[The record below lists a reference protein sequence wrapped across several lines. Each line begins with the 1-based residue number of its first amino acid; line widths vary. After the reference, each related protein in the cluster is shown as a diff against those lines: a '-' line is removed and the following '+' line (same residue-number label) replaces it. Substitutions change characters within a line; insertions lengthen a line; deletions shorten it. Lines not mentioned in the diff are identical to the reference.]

1 MTPAKTSA
9 QKVRIRFVRDRDNL
23 NGRVFMHSIR
33 IGLVLVLIL
42 FTRSVIVEG
51 AQPPRNVILIGWD
64 GAQRAHVQECLQ
76 RGELP
81 ALKALAEEGALVDID
96 VITGAT
102 DTKAG
107 WTQILTGYH
116 PEVTGVY
123 SNSRYRDVPEGL
135 SIFERLK
142 KHFGPDFVCVA
153 VIGKRGNVGE
163 ILPPVKREVSDEEA
177 GLILKRQQ
185 QAREREKAR
194 KAAKAQQAA
203 LEQEKSEQPPVTT
216 EKPARQALRQ
226 KLRQTI
232 ESAER
237 QVMLRQAVRGQII
250 EEGGKKYLVFGGSP
264 YYTMHK
270 ACDVWE
276 YGLVADD
283 KVGSRTLELLEK
295 YKDRPFFFF
304 VHFASVDANGHRYG
318 ENSKEY
324 NDALISNDLWTGKII
339 AKLKELGL
347 YDKTLIYVTA
357 DHGFNEGE
365 RGHSYAPFIFLA
377 SNDPMVKRSGMRQDI
392 APTILD
398 RFGVDTSKL
407 EPPLDGEPL
416 TKPATK
422 PVLKAPE
429 MPPAKPKELKAK
441 VSRQERPA
449 PRKKRLATLPS

>member
-1 MTPAKTSA
+1 MNRWLRWVVPILA
-9 QKVRIRFVRDRDNL
+9 
-23 NGRVFMHSIR
+23 
-33 IGLVLVLIL
+33 IGLLATAA
-42 FTRSVIVEG
+42 FAQSGREG
-51 AQPPRNVILIGWD
+51 PPRNVILIGWD
-64 GAQRAHVQECLQ
+64 GAQRAHLQECLA

-81 ALKALAEEGALVDID
+81 TIKALAEEGALVDID

-153 VIGKRGNVGE
+153 VIGKREHCGE
-163 ILPPVKREVSDEEA
+163 IRAPFKKQLTEEEA
-177 GLILKRQQ
+177 QQFLEEQKRAQEKQRAAQKLKAAQAAGQAGAQVQAEKPKQAGQVVKQ
-185 QAREREKAR
+185 QAEK
-194 KAAKAQQAA
+194 KQQA
-203 LEQEKSEQPPVTT
+203 QPG
-216 EKPARQALRQ
+216 AGRQILGR
-226 KLRQTI
+226 I
-232 ESAER
+232 
-237 QVMLRQAVRGQII
+237 V
-250 EEGGKKYLVFGGSP
+250 EEGGVKYLVFEGSP

-276 YGLVADD
+276 YGLMEDE
-283 KVGSRTLELLEK
+283 KVGSLAIQLIEK

-304 VHFASVDANGHRYG
+304 VHFASVDHQGHRFG

-324 NDALISNDLWTGKII
+324 NDALISNDAWTGKII
-339 AKLKELGL
+339 QKLKELGL
-347 YDKTLIYVTA
+347 YDKTLIYVTS
-357 DHGFNEGE
+357 DHGFDEDKTT
-365 RGHSYAPFIFLA
+365 HSYAPYVFLA
-377 SNDPMVKRSGMRQDI
+377 TNDPLVKRAGMRQDI

-398 RFGVDTSKL
+398 RFGIDLSKL

-429 MPPAKPKELKAK
+429 TKPAPAAPQ
-441 VSRQERPA
+441 RQQERQRA
-449 PRKKRLATLPS
+449 AAKKREAATVAP

>member
-1 MTPAKTSA
+1 MSRHGHLVFRFLMVAAAIFGAIAVLSPALA
-9 QKVRIRFVRDRDNL
+9 QT
-23 NGRVFMHSIR
+23 GR
-33 IGLVLVLIL
+33 
-42 FTRSVIVEG
+42 EG
-51 AQPPRNVILIGWD
+51 PPRNVILIGWD
-64 GAQRAHVQECLQ
+64 GAQRAHLQECLA

-81 ALKALAEEGALVDID
+81 TIKALAEEGALVDID
-96 VITGAT
+96 IVTGAT

-123 SNSRYRDVPEGL
+123 SNREYRDVPAGL

-163 ILPPVKREVSDEEA
+163 ILPPVKRQISDEEA
-177 GLILKRQQ
+177 AQVLGRQK
-185 QAREREKAR
+185 QAAERDKAR
-194 KAAKAQQAA
+194 RAAKQQLSPAEA
-203 LEQEKSEQPPVTT
+203 KPRKEAKPA
-216 EKPARQALRQ
+216 EKPRADR
-226 KLRQTI
+226 K
-232 ESAER
+232 AER
-237 QVMLRQAVRGQII
+237 AQKQEERQMAARQAVRGQIV
-250 EEGGKKYLVFGGSP
+250 EEGGVKYLVFGGSP

-276 YGLVADD
+276 YGLIEDE

-304 VHFASVDANGHRYG
+304 VHFASVDAAGHRFG

-324 NDALISNDLWTGKII
+324 NDALISNDLWTGRII
-339 AKLKELGL
+339 AKLKELGI
-347 YDKTLIYVTA
+347 YDKTLIYVTS
-357 DHGFNEGE
+357 DHGFDEGKT
-365 RGHSYAPFIFLA
+365 GHSYAPYIFLA
-377 SNDPMVKRSGMRQDI
+377 TNDPLVKRAGMRQDI

-398 RFGVDTSKL
+398 RFGVDLGKL

-429 MPPAKPKELKAK
+429 SPPAPKKPAKGEVQPTRKAAK
-441 VSRQERPA
+441 KLLPA
-449 PRKKRLATLPS
+449 GAF

>member
-1 MTPAKTSA
+1 MNRWLRWVVPILA
-9 QKVRIRFVRDRDNL
+9 
-23 NGRVFMHSIR
+23 
-33 IGLVLVLIL
+33 IGLLATAA
-42 FTRSVIVEG
+42 FAQSGREG
-51 AQPPRNVILIGWD
+51 PPRNVILIGWD
-64 GAQRAHVQECLQ
+64 GAQRAHLQECLA

-81 ALKALAEEGALVDID
+81 TIKALAEEGALVDID

-153 VIGKRGNVGE
+153 VIGKREHCGE
-163 ILPPVKREVSDEEA
+163 IRAPFKKQLTEEEA
-177 GLILKRQQ
+177 QQFLEEQKRAQEKQRAAQKLKAAQAAGQAGAQVQAEKPKQAGQVVKQ
-185 QAREREKAR
+185 QAEK
-194 KAAKAQQAA
+194 KQQA
-203 LEQEKSEQPPVTT
+203 QPG
-216 EKPARQALRQ
+216 AGRQILGR
-226 KLRQTI
+226 I
-232 ESAER
+232 
-237 QVMLRQAVRGQII
+237 V
-250 EEGGKKYLVFGGSP
+250 EEGGVKYLVFEGSP

-276 YGLVADD
+276 YGLMEDE
-283 KVGSRTLELLEK
+283 KVGSLAIQLIEK

-304 VHFASVDANGHRYG
+304 VHFASVDHLGHRFG

-324 NDALISNDLWTGKII
+324 NDALISNDAWTGRIVQ
-339 AKLKELGL
+339 KLKELGL
-347 YDKTLIYVTA
+347 YDKTLVYVTA
-357 DHGFNEGE
+357 DHGFDEDKTS
-365 RGHSYAPFIFLA
+365 HSYAPYVFLA
-377 SNDPMVKRSGMRQDI
+377 TNDPLVKRAGMRQDI

-398 RFGVDTSKL
+398 RFGVDLSKL

-429 MPPAKPKELKAK
+429 TK
-441 VSRQERPA
+441 PA
-449 PRKKRLATLPS
+449 PAAPQRQREATAGRR

>member
-1 MTPAKTSA
+1 MNRWLRWVVPILA
-9 QKVRIRFVRDRDNL
+9 
-23 NGRVFMHSIR
+23 
-33 IGLVLVLIL
+33 IGLLATAA
-42 FTRSVIVEG
+42 FAQSGREG
-51 AQPPRNVILIGWD
+51 PPRNVILIGWD
-64 GAQRAHVQECLQ
+64 GAQRAHLQECLA

-81 ALKALAEEGALVDID
+81 TIKALAEEGALVDID

-153 VIGKRGNVGE
+153 VIGKREHCGE
-163 ILPPVKREVSDEEA
+163 IRAPFKKQLTEEEA
-177 GLILKRQQ
+177 QQFLEEQKRAQEKQRAAQKLKAAQAAGQAGAQVQAEKPKQAGQVVKQ
-185 QAREREKAR
+185 QAEK
-194 KAAKAQQAA
+194 KQQA
-203 LEQEKSEQPPVTT
+203 QPG
-216 EKPARQALRQ
+216 AGRQILGR
-226 KLRQTI
+226 I
-232 ESAER
+232 
-237 QVMLRQAVRGQII
+237 V
-250 EEGGKKYLVFGGSP
+250 EEGGVKYLVFEGSP

-276 YGLVADD
+276 YGLMEDE
-283 KVGSRTLELLEK
+283 KVGSLAIQLIEK

-304 VHFASVDANGHRYG
+304 VHFASVDHLGHRFG

-324 NDALISNDLWTGKII
+324 NDALISNDAWTGRIVQ
-339 AKLKELGL
+339 KLKELGL
-347 YDKTLIYVTA
+347 YDKTLVYVTA
-357 DHGFNEGE
+357 DHGFDEDKTT
-365 RGHSYAPFIFLA
+365 HSYAPYVFLA
-377 SNDPMVKRSGMRQDI
+377 TNDPLVKRAGMRQDI

-398 RFGVDTSKL
+398 RFGIDLSKL

-429 MPPAKPKELKAK
+429 TKPAPAAPQ
-441 VSRQERPA
+441 RQQERQRA
-449 PRKKRLATLPS
+449 AAKKREAATVAP

>member
-1 MTPAKTSA
+1 MNRWLRWVVPILAIGLLATPAFA
-9 QKVRIRFVRDRDNL
+9 QS
-23 NGRVFMHSIR
+23 GR
-33 IGLVLVLIL
+33 
-42 FTRSVIVEG
+42 EG
-51 AQPPRNVILIGWD
+51 PPRNVILIGWD
-64 GAQRAHVQECLQ
+64 GAQRAHLQECLA

-81 ALKALAEEGALVDID
+81 TIKALAEEGALVDID

-153 VIGKRGNVGE
+153 VIGKREHCGE
-163 ILPPVKREVSDEEA
+163 IRAPFKKQLTEEEA
-177 GLILKRQQ
+177 QQFLEEQKRAQEKQRAAQKLKAAQAAGQAGAQVQAEKPKQAGQVVKQ
-185 QAREREKAR
+185 QAEK
-194 KAAKAQQAA
+194 KQQA
-203 LEQEKSEQPPVTT
+203 QPG
-216 EKPARQALRQ
+216 AGRQILGR
-226 KLRQTI
+226 I
-232 ESAER
+232 
-237 QVMLRQAVRGQII
+237 V
-250 EEGGKKYLVFGGSP
+250 EEGGVKYLVFEGSP

-276 YGLVADD
+276 YGLMEDE
-283 KVGSRTLELLEK
+283 KVGSLAIQLIEK

-304 VHFASVDANGHRYG
+304 VHFASVDHLGHRFG

-324 NDALISNDLWTGKII
+324 NDALISNDAWTGRIVQ
-339 AKLKELGL
+339 KLKELGL
-347 YDKTLIYVTA
+347 YDKTLVYVTA
-357 DHGFNEGE
+357 DHGFDEDKTS
-365 RGHSYAPFIFLA
+365 HSYAPYVFLA
-377 SNDPMVKRSGMRQDI
+377 TNDPLVKRAGMRHDI

-398 RFGVDTSKL
+398 RFGIDLSKL

-429 MPPAKPKELKAK
+429 TKPAPAAPQ
-441 VSRQERPA
+441 RQQERQRA
-449 PRKKRLATLPS
+449 AAKKREAATVAP

>member
-1 MTPAKTSA
+1 MNRWLRWVVPILAIGLLATPAFA
-9 QKVRIRFVRDRDNL
+9 QS
-23 NGRVFMHSIR
+23 GR
-33 IGLVLVLIL
+33 
-42 FTRSVIVEG
+42 EG
-51 AQPPRNVILIGWD
+51 PPRNVILIGWD
-64 GAQRAHVQECLQ
+64 GAQRAHLQECLA

-81 ALKALAEEGALVDID
+81 TIKALAEEGALVDID

-153 VIGKRGNVGE
+153 VIGKREHCGE
-163 ILPPVKREVSDEEA
+163 IRAPFKKQLTEEEA
-177 GLILKRQQ
+177 QQFLEEQKRAQEKQRAAQKLKAAQAAGQAGAQVQAEKPKQAGQVVKQ
-185 QAREREKAR
+185 QAEK
-194 KAAKAQQAA
+194 KQQA
-203 LEQEKSEQPPVTT
+203 QPG
-216 EKPARQALRQ
+216 AGRQILGR
-226 KLRQTI
+226 I
-232 ESAER
+232 
-237 QVMLRQAVRGQII
+237 V
-250 EEGGKKYLVFGGSP
+250 EEGGVKYLVFEGSP

-276 YGLVADD
+276 YGLMEDE
-283 KVGSRTLELLEK
+283 KVGSLAIQLIEK

-304 VHFASVDANGHRYG
+304 VHFASVDHQGHRFG

-324 NDALISNDLWTGKII
+324 NDALISNDAWTGKII
-339 AKLKELGL
+339 QKLKELGL
-347 YDKTLIYVTA
+347 YDKTLIYVTS
-357 DHGFNEGE
+357 DHGFDEDKTT
-365 RGHSYAPFIFLA
+365 HSYAPYVFLA
-377 SNDPMVKRSGMRQDI
+377 TNDPLVKRAGMRQDI

-398 RFGVDTSKL
+398 RFGIDLSKL

-429 MPPAKPKELKAK
+429 TKPAPAAPQ
-441 VSRQERPA
+441 RQQERQRA
-449 PRKKRLATLPS
+449 AAKKREAATVAP

>member
-1 MTPAKTSA
+1 MNRWLRWVVPILA
-9 QKVRIRFVRDRDNL
+9 
-23 NGRVFMHSIR
+23 
-33 IGLVLVLIL
+33 IGLLATAA
-42 FTRSVIVEG
+42 FAQSGREG
-51 AQPPRNVILIGWD
+51 PPRNVILIGWD
-64 GAQRAHVQECLQ
+64 GAQRAHLQECLA

-81 ALKALAEEGALVDID
+81 TIKALAEEGALVDID

-153 VIGKRGNVGE
+153 VIGKREHCGE
-163 ILPPVKREVSDEEA
+163 IRAPFKKQLTEEEA
-177 GLILKRQQ
+177 QQFLEEQKRAQEKQRAAQKLKAAQAAGQAGAQVQAEKPKQPGQVVKQ
-185 QAREREKAR
+185 QAEK
-194 KAAKAQQAA
+194 KQQA
-203 LEQEKSEQPPVTT
+203 QPG
-216 EKPARQALRQ
+216 AGRQILGR
-226 KLRQTI
+226 I
-232 ESAER
+232 
-237 QVMLRQAVRGQII
+237 V
-250 EEGGKKYLVFGGSP
+250 EEGGVKYLVFEGSP

-276 YGLVADD
+276 YGLMEDE
-283 KVGSRTLELLEK
+283 KVGSLAIQLIEK

-304 VHFASVDANGHRYG
+304 VHFASVDHQGHRFG

-324 NDALISNDLWTGKII
+324 NDALISNDAWTGKII
-339 AKLKELGL
+339 QKLKELGL
-347 YDKTLIYVTA
+347 YDKTLIYVTS
-357 DHGFNEGE
+357 DHGFDEDKTT
-365 RGHSYAPFIFLA
+365 HSYAPYVFLA
-377 SNDPMVKRSGMRQDI
+377 TNDPLVKRAGMRQDI

-398 RFGVDTSKL
+398 RFGIDLSKL

-429 MPPAKPKELKAK
+429 TKPAPAAPQ
-441 VSRQERPA
+441 RQQERQRA
-449 PRKKRLATLPS
+449 AAKKREAATVAP

>member
-1 MTPAKTSA
+1 MNRWLRWVVPILAIGLLATPAFA
-9 QKVRIRFVRDRDNL
+9 QS
-23 NGRVFMHSIR
+23 GR
-33 IGLVLVLIL
+33 
-42 FTRSVIVEG
+42 EG
-51 AQPPRNVILIGWD
+51 PPRNVILIGWD
-64 GAQRAHVQECLQ
+64 GAQRAHLQECLA

-81 ALKALAEEGALVDID
+81 TIKALAEEGALVDID

-153 VIGKRGNVGE
+153 VIGKREHCGE
-163 ILPPVKREVSDEEA
+163 IRAPFKKQLTEEEA
-177 GLILKRQQ
+177 QQFLEEQKRAQEKQRAAQKLKAAQAAGQAGAQVQAEKPKQAGQVVKQ
-185 QAREREKAR
+185 QAEK
-194 KAAKAQQAA
+194 KQQA
-203 LEQEKSEQPPVTT
+203 QPG
-216 EKPARQALRQ
+216 AGRQILGR
-226 KLRQTI
+226 I
-232 ESAER
+232 
-237 QVMLRQAVRGQII
+237 V
-250 EEGGKKYLVFGGSP
+250 EEGGVKYLVFEGSP

-276 YGLVADD
+276 YGLMEDE
-283 KVGSRTLELLEK
+283 KVGSLAIQLIEK

-304 VHFASVDANGHRYG
+304 VHFASVDHLGHRFG

-324 NDALISNDLWTGKII
+324 NDALISNDAWTGRIVQ
-339 AKLKELGL
+339 KLKELGL
-347 YDKTLIYVTA
+347 YDKTLVYVTA
-357 DHGFNEGE
+357 DHGFDEDKTT
-365 RGHSYAPFIFLA
+365 HSYAPYVFLA
-377 SNDPMVKRSGMRQDI
+377 TNDPLVKRAGMRQDI

-398 RFGVDTSKL
+398 RFGIDLSKL

-429 MPPAKPKELKAK
+429 TKPAPAAPQ
-441 VSRQERPA
+441 RQQERQRA
-449 PRKKRLATLPS
+449 AAKKREAATVAP

>member
-1 MTPAKTSA
+1 MNRWLRWVVPILA
-9 QKVRIRFVRDRDNL
+9 
-23 NGRVFMHSIR
+23 
-33 IGLVLVLIL
+33 IGLLATAA
-42 FTRSVIVEG
+42 FAQSGREG
-51 AQPPRNVILIGWD
+51 PPRNVILIGWD
-64 GAQRAHVQECLQ
+64 GAQRAHLQECLA

-81 ALKALAEEGALVDID
+81 TIKALAEEGALVDID

-153 VIGKRGNVGE
+153 VIGKREHCGE
-163 ILPPVKREVSDEEA
+163 IRAPFKKQLTEEEA
-177 GLILKRQQ
+177 QQFLEEQKRAQEKQRAAQKLKAAQAAGQAGAQVQAEKPKQAGQVVKQ
-185 QAREREKAR
+185 QAEK
-194 KAAKAQQAA
+194 KQQA
-203 LEQEKSEQPPVTT
+203 QPG
-216 EKPARQALRQ
+216 AGRQILGR
-226 KLRQTI
+226 I
-232 ESAER
+232 
-237 QVMLRQAVRGQII
+237 V
-250 EEGGKKYLVFGGSP
+250 EEGGVKYLVFEGSP

-276 YGLVADD
+276 YGLMEDE
-283 KVGSRTLELLEK
+283 KVGSLAIQLIEK

-304 VHFASVDANGHRYG
+304 VHFASVDHLGHRFG

-324 NDALISNDLWTGKII
+324 NDALISNDAWTGRIVQ
-339 AKLKELGL
+339 KLKELGL
-347 YDKTLIYVTA
+347 YDKTLVYVTA
-357 DHGFNEGE
+357 DHGFDEDKTS
-365 RGHSYAPFIFLA
+365 HSYAPYVFLA
-377 SNDPMVKRSGMRQDI
+377 TNDPLVKRAGMRQDI

-398 RFGVDTSKL
+398 RFGIDLSKL

-429 MPPAKPKELKAK
+429 TKPAPAAPQ
-441 VSRQERPA
+441 RQQERQRA
-449 PRKKRLATLPS
+449 AAKKREAATVAP

>member
-1 MTPAKTSA
+1 MNRWLRWVVPILAIGLLATPAFA
-9 QKVRIRFVRDRDNL
+9 QS
-23 NGRVFMHSIR
+23 GR
-33 IGLVLVLIL
+33 
-42 FTRSVIVEG
+42 EG
-51 AQPPRNVILIGWD
+51 PPRNVILIGWD
-64 GAQRAHVQECLQ
+64 GAQRAHLQECLA

-81 ALKALAEEGALVDID
+81 TIKALAEEGALVDID

-153 VIGKRGNVGE
+153 VIGKREHCGE
-163 ILPPVKREVSDEEA
+163 IRAPFKKQLTEEEA
-177 GLILKRQQ
+177 QQFLEEQKRAQEKQRAAQKLKAAQAAGQAGAQVQAEKPKQPGQVVKQ
-185 QAREREKAR
+185 QAEK
-194 KAAKAQQAA
+194 KQQA
-203 LEQEKSEQPPVTT
+203 QPG
-216 EKPARQALRQ
+216 AGRQILGR
-226 KLRQTI
+226 I
-232 ESAER
+232 
-237 QVMLRQAVRGQII
+237 V
-250 EEGGKKYLVFGGSP
+250 EEGGVKYLVFEGSP

-276 YGLVADD
+276 YGLMEDE
-283 KVGSRTLELLEK
+283 KVGSLAIQLIEK

-304 VHFASVDANGHRYG
+304 VHFASVDHLGHRFG

-324 NDALISNDLWTGKII
+324 NDALISNDAWTGRIVQ
-339 AKLKELGL
+339 KLKELGL
-347 YDKTLIYVTA
+347 YDKTLVYVTA
-357 DHGFNEGE
+357 DHGFDEDKTT
-365 RGHSYAPFIFLA
+365 HSYAPYVFLA
-377 SNDPMVKRSGMRQDI
+377 TNDPLVKRAGMRQDI

-398 RFGVDTSKL
+398 RFGIDLSKL

-429 MPPAKPKELKAK
+429 TKPAPAAPQ
-441 VSRQERPA
+441 RQQERQRA
-449 PRKKRLATLPS
+449 AAKKREAATVAP

>member
-1 MTPAKTSA
+1 MNRWLRWVVPILA
-9 QKVRIRFVRDRDNL
+9 
-23 NGRVFMHSIR
+23 
-33 IGLVLVLIL
+33 IGLLATAA
-42 FTRSVIVEG
+42 FAQSGREG
-51 AQPPRNVILIGWD
+51 PPRNVILIGWD
-64 GAQRAHVQECLQ
+64 GAQRAHLQECLA

-81 ALKALAEEGALVDID
+81 TIKALAEEGALVDID

-153 VIGKRGNVGE
+153 VIGKREHCGE
-163 ILPPVKREVSDEEA
+163 IRAPFKKQLTEEEA
-177 GLILKRQQ
+177 QQFLEEQKRAQEKQRAAQKLKAAQAAGQAGAQVQAEKPKQPGQVVKQ
-185 QAREREKAR
+185 QAEK
-194 KAAKAQQAA
+194 KQQA
-203 LEQEKSEQPPVTT
+203 QPG
-216 EKPARQALRQ
+216 AGRQILGR
-226 KLRQTI
+226 I
-232 ESAER
+232 
-237 QVMLRQAVRGQII
+237 V
-250 EEGGKKYLVFGGSP
+250 EEGGVKYLVFEGSP

-276 YGLVADD
+276 YGLMEDE
-283 KVGSRTLELLEK
+283 KVGSLAIQLIEK

-304 VHFASVDANGHRYG
+304 VHFASVDHLGHRFG

-324 NDALISNDLWTGKII
+324 NDALISNDAWTGKII
-339 AKLKELGL
+339 QKLKELGL
-347 YDKTLIYVTA
+347 YDKTLIYVTS
-357 DHGFNEGE
+357 DHGFDEDKTT
-365 RGHSYAPFIFLA
+365 HSYAPYVFLA
-377 SNDPMVKRSGMRQDI
+377 TNDPLVKRAGMRQDI

-398 RFGVDTSKL
+398 RFGIDLSKL

-429 MPPAKPKELKAK
+429 TKPAPAAPQ
-441 VSRQERPA
+441 RQQERQRA
-449 PRKKRLATLPS
+449 AAKKREAATVAP